1 MHQPPYPDWVR
12 KSEFPHTPVRGR
24 FNNAIAQLA
33 AAKAGLGLARIP
45 CFLGDPEPT
54 LQRVPPGQS
63 APCHDVW
70 ILTHKDLISTV
81 RIQTFM
87 DCMSKAFQQKQDL
100 LEGRCPA
107 LSP

>member
-1 MHQPPYPDWVR
+1 MLTTPDWQSGPYP
-12 KSEFPHTPVRGR
+12 
-24 FNNAIAQLA
+24 NAIAQLA

-54 LQRVPPGQS
+54 LKRVPPGQS

-100 LEGRCPA
+100 LEGRCP
-107 LSP
+107 STFG